1 MDKLQE
7 MKDYMQQNQLRKAL
21 FGGYNKE
28 DVHIKFDMLSAMLD
42 NFVKEQEEKEEAK
55 FSELQRRIDALT
67 AENEQMVQ
75 NQYRLKEAYKTY
87 CSEFVKRYSE
97 SLDALSGEFNKML
110 DNVSTMQKSI
120 SEESIVE
127 GLEKALEMMEG
138 KDV

>member
-7 MKDYMQQNQLRKAL
+7 MKDYMQQNQMKKVM
-21 FGGYNKE
+21 FGGYNKQ
-28 DVHIKFDMLSAMLD
+28 DVHMKFDMLQAMLD
-42 NFVKEQEEKEEAK
+42 NYVKEQAEKEEAK
-55 FSELQRRIDALT
+55 LAELQRTIDALT
-67 AENEQMVQ
+67 AGNEKMIQ

-110 DNVSTMQKSI
+110 DNVTTMQKSI

>member
-7 MKDYMQQNQLRKAL
+7 MKEYMQQNQLRKTM
-21 FGGYNKE
+21 FGGYKKE
-28 DVHIKFDMLSAMLD
+28 DVQMKFDMLLAMLD
-42 NFVKEQEEKEEAK
+42 NYVKEQAEKEEAK
-55 FSELQRRIDALT
+55 LAEMQRTIDALT

-97 SLDALSGEFNKML
+97 SLDAISGEFNKML

-127 GLEKALEMMEG
+127 GLDKALEMMEN
-138 KDV
+138 KDI